1 MEGECLTDDRTDA
14 EGLMTGQTQEDL
26 EQLISCRGETALGVM
41 IPNSGQAASLL
52 PDTPVPTFPQPPL
65 SHLIFSELKGKL
77 RVSFLRSQKTLS
89 GATEGCV
96 S

>member
-1 MEGECLTDDRTDA
+1 
-14 EGLMTGQTQEDL
+14 MTGQTQKDL

-41 IPNSGQAASLL
+41 ISNSGQAASLL
-52 PDTPVPTFPQPPL
+52 PAFPQPPL
-65 SHLIFSELKGKL
+65 LHLIFSELKGKL

-96 S
+96 SQALQVT